1 MAIAL
6 PALPLAR
13 AAAWPRPSALRA
25 PPRPTPSGELWVD
38 VVARAPEAAP
48 GTRRDKRA
56 PHPGLGVAGVVRALD
71 GACGGLAVGDAVWGV
86 VEPGR
91 PRHGATLSLRAARVA
106 RKPRTLAFAEAAAV
120 VTDAATAWLM
130 LFRHGRA
137 ERGER
142 IAVLGAE
149 TPVGALAVRLA
160 HAEGLDVHP
169 VAVRAPDFADACRR
183 ACVVIDTLGGTT
195 QLRALLSLESGAILV
210 SCACDPDLGFTAR
223 PHVRAERVVPE
234 ATASLLRTLAD
245 RFDGGCP

>member
-6 PALPLAR
+6 PALPPAR
-13 AAAWPRPSALRA
+13 AAASPRPSALRL
-25 PPRPTPSGELWVD
+25 PPRAAPDGELRID
-38 VVARAPEAAP
+38 VIARAPEAAP
-48 GTRRDKRA
+48 GARRGKA
-56 PHPGLGVAGVVRALD
+56 VAGPGLGVSGVVRALE

-91 PRHGATLSLRAARVA
+91 PRTGATLALRAARAA
-106 RKPRTLAFAEAAAV
+106 RKPRTLDFAEAAAV
-120 VTDAATAWLM
+120 VADAATAWLM

-142 IAVLGAE
+142 VAVLGAD
-149 TPVGALAVRLA
+149 TRVGALAVRLA
-160 HAEGLDVHP
+160 RAEDLDVRTVSAGSP
-169 VAVRAPDFADACRR
+169 AFTDSCRQ
-183 ACVVIDTLGGTT
+183 ASVVIDTLGGTA

-210 SCACDPDLGFTAR
+210 SCAADPDLGFAAR

-234 ATASLLRTLAD
+234 ATAALLRTLAE